1 VIYNSSGYENVDSL
15 KTMEGLIDVYLPDIK
30 YYNSKY
36 SIKYSKAPDYF
47 KFASEAVLEMYRQTG
62 APVFDASG
70 IITRGTMIRHL
81 MLPGL
86 LFDSKKIVD
95 WVINNLP
102 EGVYLNLM
110 SQYTPM
116 NKANEFP
123 ELNHKINSAHY
134 ESLVNYAVE
143 HGLVNGF
150 IQEFDSADEE
160 YVPDF
165 NLDGV

>member
-1 VIYNSSGYENVDSL
+1 
-15 KTMEGLIDVYLPDIK
+15 
-30 YYNSKY
+30 
-36 SIKYSKAPDYF
+36 
-47 KFASEAVLEMYRQTG
+47 
-62 APVFDASG
+62 
-70 IITRGTMIRHL
+70 
-81 MLPGL
+81 
-86 LFDSKKIVD
+86 
-95 WVINNLP
+95 
-102 EGVYLNLM
+102 M

-150 IQEFDSADEE
+150 IQEYDSADEG